1 MRRMSRGGLA
11 RSTALVAG
19 LTLGSQLLGFLRD
32 VVLAAVFGVGSALD
46 AYLVAQ
52 GLMNL
57 VLALMAGAVAK
68 SVVPT
73 VARSVADGEPE
84 RGRHSV
90 RVALTVTVLV
100 MLAASVAMAV
110 LARPLVAALAP
121 GFDAETADQ
130 AVRLTRLVVA
140 ATALI
145 AATNVLAGAAQ
156 GHRRFGWA
164 AAQGIPFNVALIV
177 AALGFGRVYGVTAL
191 AVAFVVG
198 SGLRLLLVLPPLL
211 AVGQSLRPSLDVRD
225 RGFREMVALVPPLLV
240 GSAVSQV
247 NTLVDRAVGSAT
259 GEGAITA
266 LNYGWRL
273 VGLAD
278 TLVVA
283 TVATTLYPA
292 LAAAARPG
300 RTRDL
305 DDLLRRGCGVLL
317 VLVTPCVVVLSVAA
331 EPVVSLLF
339 ERGAFDAEAVR
350 ITALAVTG
358 YAASLVGL
366 ALREPATRA
375 FLSLGDSRT
384 PVALGVLGMAVN
396 VVGDL
401 TLGVRFGVVGLA
413 VSTSVSLLLVAGL
426 SLWRLRSAGEGLS
439 LTGLGRCC
447 VQVAVAAACAAVPA
461 ALLARHGGGL
471 GGTVA
476 ATGSCL
482 AVYLVVLW
490 ALRSRE
496 LGELARAVRGL
507 VARG

>member
-1 MRRMSRGGLA
+1 MSRGGLA

-19 LTLGSQLLGFLRD
+19 LTFGSQLLGFLRD
-32 VVLAAVFGVGSALD
+32 VVLAAVFGVGSSLD
-46 AYLVAQ
+46 AYFVAQ

-73 VARSVADGEPE
+73 VARSVADGDPG
-84 RGRHSV
+84 RGQHSV

-100 MLAASVAMAV
+100 MLGASVVMAV

-121 GFDAETADQ
+121 GFDAATTEE
-130 AVRLTRLVVA
+130 AVRLTRIVVA

-164 AAQGIPFNVALIV
+164 AVEGIPFNLALIV
-177 AALGFGRVYGVTAL
+177 GAVAFGRAYGVTAL

-198 SGLRLLLVLPPLL
+198 SGLRLLVQLPPLL

-225 RGFREMVALVPPLLV
+225 RGFREMLALVPPLLV

-247 NTLVDRAVGSAT
+247 NTLVDRAVGSSV

-305 DDLLRRGCGVLL
+305 EDLLRRSSGVLL
-317 VLVTPCVVVLSVAA
+317 VLVAPCVVLLCAAA
-331 EPVVSLLF
+331 EPVVALLF

-350 ITALAVTG
+350 LTALAVTG
-358 YAASLVGL
+358 YAAALVGL

-384 PVALGVLGMAVN
+384 PVALGVLGMVVN

-401 TLGVRFGVVGLA
+401 TLGLRFGVVGLA

-426 SLWRLRSAGEGLS
+426 SLWRLRSAGGGLS
-439 LTGLGRCC
+439 LAGLGRCC
-447 VQVAVAAACAAVPA
+447 AQVAAAAACAAVPT
-461 ALLARHGGGL
+461 ALLARHWGGL
-471 GGTVA
+471 GGTA
-476 ATGSCL
+476 AAAASCV
-482 AVYLVVLW
+482 AVYLLVLW
-490 ALRSRE
+490 ALRCRE
-496 LGELARAVRGL
+496 LGELGRAVRGL
-507 VARG
+507 VTRR

>member
-1 MRRMSRGGLA
+1 MSRGGLA

-32 VVLAAVFGVGSALD
+32 VVLAAVFGVGSEID

-100 MLAASVAMAV
+100 MLAASVVMAV

-121 GFDAETADQ
+121 GFDGETADL

-164 AAQGIPFNVALIV
+164 AAQGIPFNIALIV
-177 AALGFGRVYGVTAL
+177 AALGFGSVYGVTAL
-191 AVAFVVG
+191 AVGFVVG

-305 DDLLRRGCGVLL
+305 DDLVRRGCGVLL
-317 VLVTPCVVVLSVAA
+317 LLVAPCVVILSVAA

-350 ITALAVTG
+350 LTALAVTG

-384 PVALGVLGMAVN
+384 PVALGLLGMAVN

-401 TLGVRFGVVGLA
+401 TLGVRFGVLGLA
-413 VSTSVSLLLVAGL
+413 VSTSLSLLLVAAL
-426 SLWRLRSAGEGLS
+426 SLWRLRSAGDGLS
-439 LTGLGRCC
+439 LTGLGRCSA
-447 VQVAVAAACAAVPA
+447 QVALAAACGAVPA
-461 ALLARHGGGL
+461 ALLARYGDGL
-471 GGTVA
+471 GGTAA
-476 ATGSCL
+476 ATASCL
-482 AVYLVVLW
+482 TVYLVVLW
-490 ALRSRE
+490 ALRCRE
-496 LGELARAVRGL
+496 LGELGRAVRGL

>member
-1 MRRMSRGGLA
+1 MSRGGLA

-52 GLMNL
+52 GLMNM
-57 VLALMAGAVAK
+57 VLAVMAGAVAR

-73 VARSVADGEPE
+73 VARAVADGEPA
-84 RGRHSV
+84 RGQRSV

-100 MLAASVAMAV
+100 MAGASVVMAL
-110 LARPLVAALAP
+110 LARPLVTVLAP
-121 GFDAETADQ
+121 GFDAETTEE
-130 AVRLTRLVVA
+130 AVELTRLVVA

-164 AAQGIPFNVALIV
+164 AAQGIPFNIALIV
-177 AALGFGRVYGVTAL
+177 GALAFGRLYGVTAL

-198 SGLRLLLVLPPLL
+198 SALRLLVQLPPLL
-211 AVGQSLRPSLDVRD
+211 AAGFSLRPSLDVRD
-225 RGFREMVALVPPLLV
+225 RGFREMLALVPPLLV

-247 NTLVDRAVGSAT
+247 NTLVDRAVGSSI

-300 RTRDL
+300 RTGDL
-305 DDLLRRGCGVLL
+305 EDLLRRSCGVLL
-317 VLVTPCVVVLSVAA
+317 VLVTPCVVVLSTAA
-331 EPVVSLLF
+331 EPVVAALF
-339 ERGAFDAEAVR
+339 QRGAFDDEAVQV
-350 ITALAVTG
+350 TSLAVTG
-358 YAASLVGL
+358 YAAGLVGL

-384 PVALGVLGMAVN
+384 PVVLGVLGMVVN

-401 TLGVRFGVVGLA
+401 TLGLRFGVLGLA
-413 VSTSVSLLLVAGL
+413 VSTSLSLLLVAGL
-426 SLWRLRSAGEGLS
+426 SLWRLGKAGKGLS
-439 LTGLGRCC
+439 LTGLRRCC
-447 VQVAVAAACAAVPA
+447 TQVAVAAACAAVPT
-461 ALLARHGGGL
+461 ALLARTWGGL
-471 GGTVA
+471 GGA
-476 ATGSCL
+476 AAGAASCL
-482 AVYLVVLW
+482 TVYLLGLW
-490 ALRSRE
+490 ALRCRE
-496 LGELARAVRGL
+496 LGELGRAVRGL
-507 VARG
+507 VARR

>member
-1 MRRMSRGGLA
+1 MNRGSLA

-73 VARSVADGEPE
+73 VARAVADGEPA
-84 RGRHSV
+84 RGQHSV
-90 RVALTVTVLV
+90 RVALTVTVLA
-100 MLAASVAMAV
+100 MLVASVVMAV
-110 LARPLVAALAP
+110 LARPLVAVLAP
-121 GFDAETADQ
+121 GFDAETTEE
-130 AVRLTRLVVA
+130 AVRLTRVVVA

-164 AAQGIPFNVALIV
+164 AAEGIPFNLALIV
-177 AALGFGRVYGVTAL
+177 GAVVFGRVYGVTAL

-198 SGLRLLLVLPPLL
+198 SALRLLVQLRPLL

-225 RGFREMVALVPPLLV
+225 RGFREMLALVPPLLV

-247 NTLVDRAVGSAT
+247 NTLVDRAVGSAV

-283 TVATTLYPA
+283 TVTTTLYPA

-305 DDLLRRGCGVLL
+305 EDLLRRTCGVLL

-331 EPVVSLLF
+331 EPVVALLF
-339 ERGAFDAEAVR
+339 QRGAFDREAVQV
-350 ITALAVTG
+350 TALAVTG
-358 YAASLVGL
+358 YAAALVAL
-366 ALREPATRA
+366 ALRDPVTRA

-384 PVALGVLGMAVN
+384 PVVLGVLGMVVN

-401 TLGVRFGVVGLA
+401 TLGLRFGVVGLA
-413 VSTSVSLLLVAGL
+413 ASTSMSLFLVAGL
-426 SLWRLRSAGEGLS
+426 SLWRLRTAGGGLS
-439 LTGLGRCC
+439 LAGLGRCGA
-447 VQVAVAAACAAVPA
+447 QVAVAAACATVPT
-461 ALLARHGGGL
+461 ALLARHWDGIGG
-471 GGTVA
+471 A
-476 ATGSCL
+476 AAGAASCL
-482 AVYLVVLW
+482 AVYALVLW
-490 ALRSRE
+490 ALRCRE

-507 VARG
+507 VARR

>member
-1 MRRMSRGGLA
+1 MRRVSRGGLA

-32 VVLAAVFGVGSALD
+32 VVLAAVFGVGSSLD
-46 AYLVAQ
+46 AYFVAQ

-73 VARSVADGEPE
+73 VARAVADGEPE
-84 RGRHSV
+84 RGHRSV

-100 MLAASVAMAV
+100 MLAASVVMAV
-110 LARPLVAALAP
+110 LARPLVAVLAP
-121 GFDAETADQ
+121 GFDAETADE
-130 AVRLTRLVVA
+130 AVRLTRLVVT

-164 AAQGIPFNVALIV
+164 AAEGIPFNLVLIV
-177 AALGFGRVYGVTAL
+177 GALAFGQVYGVTAL

-198 SGLRLLLVLPPLL
+198 SGLRLLTQLPPLF

-225 RGFREMVALVPPLLV
+225 RGFREMLALVPPLLV

-247 NTLVDRAVGSAT
+247 NTLVDRAVGSAV
-259 GEGAITA
+259 GEGTITA

-300 RTRDL
+300 RTHHL
-305 DDLLRRGCGVLL
+305 EDLLRRSSGVLL
-317 VLVTPCVVVLSVAA
+317 ILVTPCVVVLTVAA
-331 EPVVSLLF
+331 EPVVALLF

-350 ITALAVTG
+350 VTSLAVTG

-401 TLGVRFGVVGLA
+401 TLGLRFGVLGLA
-413 VSTSVSLLLVAGL
+413 VSTSASLLLVAGL
-426 SLWRLRSAGEGLS
+426 SLWRLRRAGDGLS
-439 LTGLGRCC
+439 LAGLGRCGA
-447 VQVAVAAACAAVPA
+447 QVAVAAACAAVPT
-461 ALLARHGGGL
+461 ALLARHWDGL
-471 GGTVA
+471 GGA
-476 ATGSCL
+476 AAGAASCL
-482 AVYLVVLW
+482 AVYLLVLW
-490 ALRSRE
+490 VLRCRELRE
-496 LGELARAVRGL
+496 LGSAVRGL
-507 VARG
+507 VLRR